1 MSFQRTEFLQHKGR
15 SVAPSILYFCAH
27 LFVVLSIAWGSL
39 ATEAQAQD
47 SAEMSAVY
55 GRGVHAYFSNQ
66 VTDAEQLFSQV
77 VGAGS
82 TDPRVYYFRAMARL
96 RTGRQYEAEEDM
108 KVGAAYEARD
118 PGSQHSIGIA
128 LQRVQGQGR
137 RTLERFRREGRLNRV
152 QQHRQQS
159 RLRYEQ
165 LEQRGPQVLRREAPV
180 YLEQLS
186 KPSMQPAPPAVSAPA
201 EAELPTPVAAPAAQ
215 EDDLLFDPAPEPEM
229 SSDTP
234 AAPSPEPAA
243 SDSADDFFGDS
254 VPEPA
259 EAGEALP
266 MAEEAAAPAEEAS
279 EPAAEGDLFG
289 DAAPEEEDVEE
300 ESTEETPA
308 EPESGEEMDD
318 LFGESDSS
326 ESPAPS
332 EDSAE
337 DAATDSEE
345 EDLFGE
351 APAEEA
357 DASESEPEASE
368 SEEAEPTEEP
378 SESEEPSEPMEEEPM
393 EEESETEEE
402 SEPSEVDDL
411 FGDF

>member
-1 MSFQRTEFLQHKGR
+1 MSLQRTGFLQRKDR
-15 SVAPSILYFCAH
+15 SVAPSILYFCAKC
-27 LFVVLSIAWGSL
+27 FFVLSITWGQL

-66 VTDAEQLFSQV
+66 MAGAEQLFSQV

-118 PGSQHSIGIA
+118 PGSQHSVGIA
-128 LQRVQGQGR
+128 LQRVQGQER

-159 RLRYEQ
+159 QLRYEQ

-186 KPSMQPAPPAVSAPA
+186 KPSMQPAPMQPAPPAVSAPV
-201 EAELPTPVAAPAAQ
+201 EAELPTPVAAPVAK
-215 EDDLLFDPAPEPEM
+215 EDDLLFDPAPKPEM
-229 SSDTP
+229 SSDT
-234 AAPSPEPAA
+234 AADPFPEPEAN
-243 SDSADDFFGDS
+243 DSADDFFGDAA
-254 VPEPA
+254 PEPA

-266 MAEEAAAPAEEAS
+266 MAEEAAAPAEEVF
-279 EPAAEGDLFG
+279 EPAAEDDLFG
-289 DAAPEEEDVEE
+289 DTAPEEEGVEE
-300 ESTEETPA
+300 ESTEEMPA
-308 EPESGEEMDD
+308 EPESSEEMDD
-318 LFGESDSS
+318 PFGESDSS
-326 ESPAPS
+326 EAPAPS

-337 DAATDSEE
+337 DSATDSEE

-357 DASESEPEASE
+357 DESESEPEASD
-368 SEEAEPTEEP
+368 SEEAEST
-378 SESEEPSEPMEEEPM
+378 EEPSEPMEEES
-393 EEESETEEE
+393 EEESE
-402 SEPSEVDDL
+402 SSDADDL